1 MCVCAQLKA
10 VVEKA
15 EQDDSSLATAPVLPL
30 THQVL
35 RQVVGPLAV
44 APLVVATCVCGFHL
58 SVCLCHQIA
67 CVRAFVRRR
76 VRSWCRQGTL
86 AYAVSLLPPTPP
98 PLLARPGAQQLER
111 MDRLAPLSLST
122 SEVSRQPVLL
132 HAIEPRVNALEGPHL
147 VRTPGQWIIGT
158 TPGGC
163 SLVC

>member
-1 MCVCAQLKA
+1 VCVCAQLKA

-76 VRSWCRQGTL
+76 VRSWCRQGTRAPGVGKVL
-86 AYAVSLLPPTPP
+86 SLMQSVFSP
-98 PLLARPGAQQLER
+98 PLHHHFLLALGRNSWKGWTA
-111 MDRLAPLSLST
+111 
-122 SEVSRQPVLL
+122 
-132 HAIEPRVNALEGPHL
+132 
-147 VRTPGQWIIGT
+147 
-158 TPGGC
+158 
-163 SLVC
+163 